1 MESKFAD
8 HMLSSLNKA
17 RKRRIRIRATL
28 KRVLSQAWSRGP
40 VYSGADDVVWL
51 NAEQQKS
58 TTEASKDQAK
68 QRLQVLLVY
77 DQIGLSTTQMASM
90 KADIFDVIR
99 NYLVVDEQESSF
111 ELSSENNNVMFSAA
125 VPIQRALRQ

>member
-1 MESKFAD
+1 
-8 HMLSSLNKA
+8 MLSSLNKA

-51 NAEQQKS
+51 NAEQQKN

-77 DQIGLSTTQMASM
+77 DQLGLSTTQMDSM